1 MVTRMILSSVLTIMT
16 SVLNAG
22 IAFSSISFIFLSKQ
36 LDTSNIRFIYF
47 VINNKVCMYLI
58 KAIIVH
64 IWSQDIYVKGAL
76 SPKIVNLCYP

>member
-16 SVLNAG
+16 PVLNAG

-36 LDTSNIRFIYF
+36 LNTSNIRFIYF

-64 IWSQDIYVKGAL
+64 ILWSHYIYVKGAFL
-76 SPKIVNLCYP
+76 PKS